1 MPDTAFVDSVNT
13 RSAASSLHTTRGLL
27 IRILTIGLLVATYV
41 ASGTLGLRVAF
52 VAEQVTTVWAPTGI
66 AIAGLLLGGIRL
78 WPAVWL
84 GALVVNATTSAPLW
98 TALLVATGNTLEAVI
113 ATAVLRRM
121 SAFDIAFRRL
131 GGVLVF
137 VAVAVVA
144 SPMVSATIGTATLT
158 AAGIQPL
165 SRFAAVWFDWWL
177 GDALG
182 AMVVAP
188 PILTIAASLP
198 LPPRAWFRL
207 LAFVTISVLLTHFV
221 FGQLAGLGVHPLEY
235 ALFPLVVASAWTGGP
250 PVSSAVVLAASAV
263 TIVDT
268 IGGSGPFAGL
278 EAHRDL
284 VLLQVFTGVLGTTA
298 MLLSAS
304 IAERNAAAT
313 RERESASALRERDE
327 LLRMAQR
334 AGGIATFEWDFR
346 REVANC
352 SSEFFAMLGLSHD
365 DGVMT
370 GAEWATYVHPDD
382 RQPMQQHLER
392 ALTSADTASADY
404 RIVRADG
411 EIRWLHYSGRLEETA
426 AGPRML
432 GTVADITERKLAE
445 AALQEAKEAAESAN
459 QLKDQFLATLSHELR
474 TPLNAILGYTRMLQ
488 TNVIAADRRQRAI
501 DIIERNATAQNQ
513 LIEDLLDIS
522 RITRGQVR
530 LQPLPIEVTSIL
542 NEAIEVVRP
551 AAEAK
556 DISLQLDADAETGLV
571 MADPARLQ
579 QVFWNLLSNAVKF
592 TDRGG
597 KVTTSLQPLENQV
610 HVSVSDTGIG
620 IPADFLPFVFEPFR
634 QANGTAAR
642 SQGGLGLGLAI
653 SKQLVE
659 MLGGT
664 IRVTSTGVGTG
675 ATFTVSLPAAAKG
688 NTRLKP
694 SLAVSPASRG
704 LEWSG
709 EQPLTDVSVLLVDSD
724 EESLTLFK
732 DALEAA
738 GARVHAAT
746 SAEDALVAMTL
757 AAPDILITE
766 LGLPMLDGFG
776 LLNRA
781 RAIHPDIPT
790 IAVTSY
796 SRLDDRARTEAAGFK
811 AHVSKPIHP
820 TELVRAMITALSDR

>member
-1 MPDTAFVDSVNT
+1 MDTPSTAPAQDE
-13 RSAASSLHTTRGLL
+13 RRGLPIRVLL
-27 IRILTIGLLVATYV
+27 ISVLITTYV
-41 ASGTLGLRVAF
+41 VSGWLGLRVAF

-66 AIAGLLLGGIRL
+66 AIAGLVLGGVRL
-78 WPAVWL
+78 WPAIWL
-84 GALVVNATTSAPLW
+84 GALFVNATTSAPLW
-98 TALLVATGNTLEAVI
+98 TALLLATGNTLEAVI
-113 ATAVLRRM
+113 AALVLRRL
-121 SAFDIAFRRL
+121 SPFDAGFRRL

-137 VAVAVVA
+137 IGIAVLA
-144 SPMVSATIGTATLT
+144 STMVSATIGTATLV
-158 AAGIQPL
+158 AAGIQP
-165 SRFAAVWFDWWL
+165 SIRFAPVWFDWWL

-182 AMVVAP
+182 ALVVAP
-188 PILTIAASLP
+188 PILTIAAGLP
-198 LPPRAWFRL
+198 LPTRAWRRVL
-207 LAFVTISVLLTHFV
+207 LFATGSVLLTHVV
-221 FGQLAGLGVHPLEY
+221 FGPVVGLGVHPLEY
-235 ALFPLVVASAWTGGP
+235 ALFPLVVASAWVGGP
-250 PVSSAVVLAASAV
+250 PVSSMVVLASSAV
-263 TIVDT
+263 TILDT
-268 IGGSGPFAGL
+268 IGGSGPFAGP

-284 VLLQVFTGVLGTTA
+284 VLLQAYTGVLATTA
-298 MLLSAS
+298 LLLSAA
-304 IAERNAAAT
+304 ITERNVAAT
-313 RERESASALRERDE
+313 RQRDSAAALRQRDE
-327 LLRMAQR
+327 LLRLAQR

-352 SSEFFAMLGLSHD
+352 SAEFFAMMGLSQD

-370 GAEWATYVHPDD
+370 GTEWAGLVHPDD
-382 RQPMQQHLER
+382 RQQMQQHLER
-392 ALTSADTASADY
+392 ALTRGEPASADY

-411 EIRWLHYSGRLEETA
+411 ELRWLHYAGRFEETA

-432 GTVADITERKLAE
+432 GTVTDITDRKLAE
-445 AALQEAKEAAESAN
+445 AALQDAKEAAESAN
-459 QLKDQFLATLSHELR
+459 RLKDQFLATLSHELR

-488 TNVIAADRRQRAI
+488 TNVLAPDRRQRAI

-530 LQPLPIEVTSIL
+530 LQPSPIGVASIV
-542 NEAIEVVRP
+542 NEAIEGVRP

-556 DISLQLDADAETGLV
+556 DITLHLDAPSETGLV

-592 TDRGG
+592 TERGG
-597 KVTTSLQPLENQV
+597 QVITRLQVVQNHVQ
-610 HVSVSDTGIG
+610 VSVSDTGIG

-634 QANGTAAR
+634 QANSTTAR

-664 IRVTSTGVGTG
+664 IRVTSAGAGSG
-675 ATFTVSLPAAAKG
+675 ATFTVSLPARAEA
-688 NTRLKP
+688 NVSSTTFLT
-694 SLAVSPASRG
+694 ASPAPRG
-704 LEWSG
+704 SEWSG
-709 EQPLTDVSVLLVDSD
+709 GQPLTDVSVLLVDND

-746 SAEDALVAMTL
+746 SAEEALASITT

-766 LGLPMLDGFG
+766 LSLPTLDGFG

-781 RAIHPDIPT
+781 RATHPGIPT

-796 SRLDDRARTEAAGFK
+796 SRLDDRGRTQAAGFT

-820 TELVRAMITALSDR
+820 TELVRTMIAALSNGDPR